1 MAERRD
7 SGITRRA
14 QEVRRLDAELNLAG
28 DNHGNPGSPEWHRW
42 QLAADLFKAA
52 LRELYEP
59 FERAADSL
67 RDRDDELETAIQFL
81 EADPWC
87 HRSGYLKLKL
97 LRRVTKWPS
106 LRRYQARLEDVVI
119 LRLTNPEPG
128 LLMPT
133 ARLAA
138 ELWSVL
144 LRNRVHEVRRT
155 GTSAQR
161 SAAQRLVLRVD
172 ELQRAGLPGAQGRPA
187 VDG

>member
-1 MAERRD
+1 MADGRD

-14 QEVRRLDAELNLAG
+14 EEVRRLYAELNRAC
-28 DNHGNPGSPEWHRW
+28 DHRGNPGSPEWHRW
-42 QLAADLFKAA
+42 EVTADLFNSG
-52 LRELYEP
+52 LEEFYGP

-67 RDRDDELETAIQFL
+67 RDSDDELETAIQFL

-87 HRSGYLKLKL
+87 HRSGYMKLKM

-128 LLMPT
+128 LLVPT

-138 ELWSVL
+138 ELWSVQ
-144 LRNRVHEVRRT
+144 LRHRVHEVRRT
-155 GTSAQR
+155 GTPAQR
-161 SAAQRLVLRVD
+161 SAAQRLVLCVD

-187 VDG
+187 VGG